1 MEPELG
7 RVATCLHLNYK
18 LLVLQSKFIFKRV
31 QNFIHAITIFES
43 DLACSFI
50 LNDFIKTIEMDM
62 FNQGANIQ
70 ESIAEVLSE
79 MTETFTVDEQGN
91 ISKETGDASQCVNA
105 KFSEYFDQEDGIYSS
120 FNFMNDSASFYH
132 TVSLG
137 FEETVRLNNIQGF
150 NLVSLEDRTYKGLEK
165 LYIKI

>member
-7 RVATCLHLNYK
+7 RFATFLHLNYK
-18 LLVLQSKFIFKRV
+18 LLVFQSRFIFKRV
-31 QNFIHAITIFES
+31 RKFIHVIKNFES
-43 DLACSFI
+43 DIDCSFN
-50 LNDFIKTIEMDM
+50 LNDFIETIGMDM

-91 ISKETGDASQCVNA
+91 IWNETGDASQCVNA
-105 KFSEYFDQEDGIYSS
+105 KFSKYFDQEDGIYSS
-120 FNFMNDSASFYH
+120 FNFMKDSASFYH